1 MEMMSPRIRSLLRQA
16 NKVAASGKR
25 SASTKLYRQIIDEAP
40 ETADAWVGLAGV
52 LRTQD
57 EKEAALGKALEI
69 DPENTAAVR
78 ALAILHGEI
87 PDEPE
92 EVESDEVSEEAPV
105 DEPVSQELANDVS
118 IAAEKTETEFMAS
131 GQTNEMRSAEFVG
144 AAGTDVGAIE
154 EEEHDLEYVGEVLHC
169 ANHPNR
175 ETHLRCNKCGKPICT
190 SCAKRTP
197 VGYRCP
203 ECIREH
209 EEIFYSATPVDYI
222 IAALIA
228 LPLSLVG
235 GYIAT
240 LVGFFVIFLAA
251 AVGSLIGRLVFRAA
265 GRRRGRWLPQMVG
278 VIVVFGGILPA
289 LPYLLGLI
297 FGSFGLSLGLLW
309 SGIYVVMASGAAYYQ
324 MR

>member
-1 MEMMSPRIRSLLRQA
+1 METLSPRIRSILRQA
-16 NKVAASGKR
+16 DKVAASGKR

-40 ETADAWVGLAGV
+40 ETVGAWVGLAGV
-52 LRTQD
+52 LRNQE
-57 EKEAALGKALEI
+57 EKEAALQKALEL
-69 DPENTAAVR
+69 DPENAAATR
-78 ALAILHGEI
+78 ALAILNGEI

-92 EVESDEVSEEAPV
+92 IIESDEVPEEAPV
-105 DEPVSQELANDVS
+105 DEQVSQELADDVS
-118 IAAEKTETEFMAS
+118 IAAEETETEFMAS
-131 GQTNEMRSAEFVG
+131 DQTNEMRSAEIVEDAG
-144 AAGTDVGAIE
+144 ADVGAIE
-154 EEEHDLEYVGEVLHC
+154 EDEHTLEYVGKVLHC

-209 EEIFYSATPVDYI
+209 EENFYSATPLDYF
-222 IAALIA
+222 IAVLIA
-228 LPLSLVG
+228 LPLSIVA

-251 AVGSLIGRLVFRAA
+251 AAGSLIGRLVFRAV
-265 GRRRGRWLPQMVG
+265 GRRRGRWLPQLVG
-278 VIVVFGGILPA
+278 VIVVIGGILPA
-289 LPYLLGLI
+289 TPYLLGIL

-309 SGIYVVMASGAAYYQ
+309 SGIYIVMASGAAYYQ

>member
-1 MEMMSPRIRSLLRQA
+1 LRQA
-16 NKVAASGKR
+16 DKVAASGKR
-25 SASTKLYRQIIDEAP
+25 SAATKLYRQIIDEAP
-40 ETADAWVGLAGV
+40 ETVGAWVGLAGV
-52 LRTQD
+52 LRNQD
-57 EKEAALGKALEI
+57 DKEAALQKALEL
-69 DPENTAAVR
+69 DPENPAAIR

-92 EVESDEVSEEAPV
+92 IVEIDEVLDETPV
-105 DEPVSQELANDVS
+105 VEPVTQELAGDTS
-118 IAAEKTETEFMAS
+118 KIAEPNEIEFPDGS
-131 GQTNEMRSAEFVG
+131 QTNEVLA
-144 AAGTDVGAIE
+144 TDTVEDIRPVD
-154 EEEHDLEYVGEVLHC
+154 EEEHDLEYVSEVLYC

-209 EEIFYSATPVDYI
+209 EEIFYTATPLDYV
-222 IAALIA
+222 IAVLIA
-228 LPLSLVG
+228 LPLSLVA
-235 GYIAT
+235 GYLAT

-251 AVGSLIGRLVFRAA
+251 AAGSFIGRLVLRAV

-278 VIVVFGGILPA
+278 VVVVIGGILPA
-289 LPYLLGLI
+289 TPYLLGIL